1 MNKKFPEQFQK
12 VVDWIK
18 KEKDVDVI
26 LARGTHYNNYTKR
39 ILIHHNYNLEKNGLY
54 SLLHEVGHALQPQTY
69 TGANLYKSIDD
80 LEKPLHFAMY
90 QFINEQDAW
99 NKAAQVADL
108 LNLKVNVRAFNK
120 MKEECLLSYFKHKY

>member
-12 VVDWIK
+12 VVDWV
-18 KEKDVDVI
+18 KEEKGVEV
-26 LARGTHYNNYTKR
+26 LLGRSTHYNNYTKR
-39 ILIHHNYNLEKNGLY
+39 IFIHHNHNLEKNGLY
-54 SLLHEVGHALQPQTY
+54 SLLHEVGHTLQPQTY

-99 NKAAQVADL
+99 NKAAQIADL
-108 LNLKVNVRAFNK
+108 LSLKINVREFNK
-120 MKEECLLSYFKHKY
+120 IKEECLLTYFKHKY

>member
-1 MNKKFPEQFQK
+1 MVKFPKQFQK

-18 KEKDVDVI
+18 KEKGVDVR
-26 LARGTHYNNYTKR
+26 LAKGTHYDSYNKR
-39 ILIHHNYNLEKNGLY
+39 ILIHHNYNLENNGLY
-54 SLLHEVGHALQPQTY
+54 SLLHEVGHALQPETK
-69 TGANLYKSIDD
+69 TGANLYKAIDD

-99 NKAAQVADL
+99 NKAAHVADL
-108 LNLKVNVRAFNK
+108 LNLKINVRNFNK